1 MSRICFI
8 VNPAAGHGRTRKHW
22 DKLEPLAASL
32 GSYDVKFT
40 ERPLHGTELARQAAA
55 EGYERVVAFG
65 GDGTLNEVGN
75 GLVGTKTAMALVP
88 AGSAND
94 WVRTFPVPT
103 DLALAT
109 RLAFE
114 GRRVPTDVGLA
125 EAGDVRRYF
134 FNMVGAGFD
143 GEIAGRVNELGPI
156 LKTVPGTLP
165 TLICLV
171 LTLFSYKNPTMTLT
185 IDGET
190 MVVPRLVLSAFG
202 ICRFVGGGMMLLP
215 EAITDDGLLEV
226 MWAHDFGRIELL
238 GVVGKTYKGKHV
250 GHPRIHFT
258 RAKTVTVSSSI
269 PLFWHMDGEVGG
281 RLPLKVE
288 VVPRALD
295 IILP

>member
-1 MSRICFI
+1 MPRVCFI
-8 VNPAAGHGRTRKHW
+8 VNPVAGHGRAKKNW
-22 DKLEPLAASL
+22 EKLEPLAASL
-32 GSYDVKFT
+32 GSYGVKFT
-40 ERPLHGTELARQAAA
+40 EYPLHGTELARQAAA
-55 EGYERVVAFG
+55 EGYDRVIAFG

-75 GLVGTKTAMALVP
+75 GLIGTKAAMGVVP
-88 AGSAND
+88 TGSAND
-94 WVRTFPVPT
+94 WIRTFPIPT
-103 DLALAT
+103 DLAQAV

-114 GRRVPTDVGLA
+114 GRRVPVDAGLA
-125 EAGDVRRYF
+125 ESGDVRRHF

-143 GEIAGRVNELGPI
+143 AEIAGRVNELGPV
-156 LKTVPGTLP
+156 LKTIPGTLP

-171 LTLFSYKNPTMTLT
+171 LTLFSYKNPTVTLT

-202 ICRFVGGGMMLLP
+202 ICRFLGGGMMLLP
-215 EAITDDGLLEV
+215 SAITDDGLLEV

-258 RAKTVTVSSSI
+258 RAKRITVSSSI

-281 RLPLKVE
+281 RLPLSVE
-288 VVPRALD
+288 IVPGALD